1 MALTTGSDLPPQ
13 VLQSVHDRMLSIK
26 TPNLIHNTA
35 AMRAKL
41 PAQGGTTLRYY
52 RYDRLPTAPVPLDG
66 STPPAVSPNRVDID
80 ATVSIYGQYMALNQ
94 VIPMQNQD
102 AVLSN
107 MSELL
112 GLSLRMTE
120 DQLTRDMLAAT
131 ATVYYCTGG
140 NNGDD
145 PSNLSLSDIVA
156 VTTLLQG
163 NDAWMILRNQEGEDR
178 FGTGPLRDAY
188 LAMAHSDIGGQLE
201 SVSGFLPKWN
211 YPSPD
216 ANTMP
221 SEWGAVNNVRFL
233 LSSVGSISYAASGLG
248 ANVYN
253 IFVQGLEALGVVEQD
268 NFSSRILYRPPQFS
282 DPLFQNITL
291 GWTMSQVPRIL
302 NDQWIVNMRTTLA
315 Q

>member
-1 MALTTGSDLPPQ
+1 MLTTSAMLPPE
-13 VLQSVHDRMLSIK
+13 VEQSLHDRMLSIK
-26 TPNLIHNTA
+26 TPDLIHNVG
-35 AMRAKL
+35 AMRTVL
-41 PAQGGTTLRYY
+41 PAQGGTTLRFY
-52 RYDRLPTAPVPLDG
+52 RYQRLPTSLVPLDG
-66 STPPAVSPNRVDID
+66 STPPAVSPERTDID

-94 VIPMQNQD
+94 TIPMQNQD

-112 GLSLRMTE
+112 GLSMRMTE
-120 DQLTRDMLAAT
+120 DQLTRDMMAAT

-156 VTTLLQG
+156 VTTMLQG
-163 NDAWMILRNQEGEDR
+163 NDAWMILRNQRGEDR

-188 LAMAHSDIGGQLE
+188 IALAHTDIGGQLE
-201 SVSGFLPKWN
+201 SVAGFLPKWN
-211 YPSPD
+211 YPSP
-216 ANTMP
+216 NEGTLN

-233 LSSVGSISYAASGLG
+233 TSSQGSISFSASGLG

-253 IFVQGLEALGVVEQD
+253 CFVFGRESYAMVEQD
-268 NFSSRILYRPPQFS
+268 NFSSRIIYRPPQFS
-282 DPLFQNITL
+282 DPLAQNITL
-291 GWTMSQVPRIL
+291 AWTMSQVSRIL

-315 Q
+315 L